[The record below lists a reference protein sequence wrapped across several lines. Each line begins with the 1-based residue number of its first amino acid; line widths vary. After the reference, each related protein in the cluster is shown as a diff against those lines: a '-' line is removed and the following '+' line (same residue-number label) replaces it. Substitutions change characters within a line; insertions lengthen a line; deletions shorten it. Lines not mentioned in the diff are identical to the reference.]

1 MLLDG
6 RELKGESITFLGEFA
21 TAPANPKN
29 GDSYRNTTDRATYI
43 YQDGRWQLM
52 ISDGKDGKDY
62 EYIYTRG
69 NIIDNPPENLTASR
83 RMIISPKAGRMILLV
98 WTQTIRL
105 NGVVHVLRK
114 TGVWSE
120 FSTPTVVHRWSKDG
134 ENAIMAD
141 FDNEMVNAALLR
153 TGRSCPHRLGI
164 QLSACGTE
172 RKSSPLT
179 ASPVHLTQIFCV
191 RQTRIQEW

>member
-1 MLLDG
+1 MPGKPADWEVNEDWDMLLDG

-69 NIIDNPPENLTASR
+69 NIIDNPPEKPDSQQKDDY
-83 RMIISPKAGRMILLV
+83 IPEG
-98 WTQTIRL
+98 WTDDFV
-105 NGVVHVLRK
+105 GVDADHQVEWGCKRFK
-114 TGVWSE
+114 ENGVWSE
-120 FSTPTVVHRWSKDG
+120 FSTPAVVHRWSKDG

-141 FDNEMVNAALLR
+141 FDNEMVNAAL
-153 TGRSCPHRLGI
+153 TSDGKVV
-164 QLSACGTE
+164 Q
-172 RKSSPLT
+172 
-179 ASPVHLTQIFCV
+179 
-191 RQTRIQEW
+191 